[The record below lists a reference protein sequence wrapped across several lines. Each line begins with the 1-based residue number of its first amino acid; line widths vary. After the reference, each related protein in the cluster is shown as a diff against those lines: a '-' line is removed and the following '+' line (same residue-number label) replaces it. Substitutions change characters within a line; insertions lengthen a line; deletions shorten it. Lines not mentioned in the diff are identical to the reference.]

1 MKSSLFTAKT
11 LEEALDQAKTSLN
24 LKDEDFVYS
33 YEEIKGKLFK
43 SGSYNLSVYTLT
55 DICDF
60 LKDYLKKLTK
70 DMGIEVNFE
79 SRIREKTIEITMISD
94 NNPILIGRN
103 GQTLKALECI
113 LMQVVNKE
121 TSKHLRVVLDVE
133 GYKEKQIK
141 RLERLAINLA
151 KECVR
156 TKTDVHMDSMNAY
169 ERRIVHNKLTDFKGV
184 KTESIGEEPNRHLV
198 IKYNK

>member
-79 SRIREKTIEITMISD
+79 SKIREKTIEITMISD

-113 LMQVVNKE
+113 LMQVVNKK

-198 IKYNK
+198 IKYDK

>member
-1 MKSSLFTAKT
+1 MKSSSFTEKNLEDALNAAK
-11 LEEALDQAKTSLN
+11 ESLN
-24 LKDEDFVYS
+24 LNDEDFVYN
-33 YEEIKGKLFK
+33 YEETKGKLFK
-43 SGSYNLSVYTLT
+43 SGSFTVNIYLLK
-55 DICDF
+55 DICDY
-60 LKDYLKKLTK
+60 LKDFLKKLTS

-79 SRIREKTIEITMISD
+79 SKIREKSIEIKMISD
-94 NNPILIGRN
+94 NNPVLIGRN

-121 TSKHLRVVLDVE
+121 TSKHVRVMLDVE
-133 GYKEKQIK
+133 GYKEKQVK

-151 KECVR
+151 KDCVR
-156 TKTDVHMDSMNAY
+156 TKTDIHMDAMNAY

-198 IKYNK
+198 IKYVK

>member
-11 LEEALDQAKTSLN
+11 LEEALEEAKNSLN
-24 LKDEDFVYS
+24 LTEEDFIYS
-33 YEEIKGKLFK
+33 YEETKGKLFK
-43 SGSYNLSVYTLT
+43 SGSFNVTIYTLT
-55 DICDF
+55 DICAY
-60 LKDYLKKLTK
+60 LKDYLKKLTS
-70 DMGIEVNFE
+70 DMGIDVNFE
-79 SRIREKTIEITMISD
+79 SKIREKTIEIKMISD

-121 TSKHLRVVLDVE
+121 TSKHVRVSLDVE

-151 KECVR
+151 KDCVR
-156 TKTDVHMDSMNAY
+156 TKSDIHMDSMNAY

-198 IKYNK
+198 IKYVK

>member
-1 MKSSLFTAKT
+1 MKYELFTAKT
-11 LEEALDQAKTSLN
+11 LEEALESAKSN
-24 LKDEDFVYS
+24 LDIKEEDFIYN
-33 YEEIKGKLFK
+33 YEETKGKLFK
-43 SGSYNLSVYTLT
+43 SGSFNVKIYLLT
-55 DICDF
+55 DVCNF
-60 LKDYLKKLTK
+60 LKDYLKKLTS

-79 SRIREKTIEITMISD
+79 SKIREKNIEIKMISD

-121 TSKHLRVVLDVE
+121 TSKHMRVTLDVE

-151 KECVR
+151 KDCVR
-156 TKTDVHMDSMNAY
+156 TKTDIHMDSMNAY

-198 IKYNK
+198 IKYDK

>member
-1 MKSSLFTAKT
+1 MKSNLFTAKT
-11 LEEALDQAKTSLN
+11 LEEALEEAKSSLN
-24 LKDEDFVYS
+24 ITDEDFIYN
-33 YEEIKGKLFK
+33 YEEVKGKLFK
-43 SGSYNLSVYTLT
+43 SGSVNVNVYLIS
-55 DICDF
+55 DICSY
-60 LKDYLKKLTK
+60 LKDYLKKLTS
-70 DMGIEVNFE
+70 DMGIDVNFE
-79 SRIREKTIEITMISD
+79 SKIREKNIEITMISD

-121 TSKHLRVVLDVE
+121 TSKHIRVMLDVQ

-151 KECVR
+151 KDCVR
-156 TKTDVHMDSMNAY
+156 TKTDVHMDSMNSY
-169 ERRIVHNKLTDFKGV
+169 ERRIVHNKLTGFKGV

-198 IKYNK
+198 IKYDK

>member
-60 LKDYLKKLTK
+60 LKNYLKKLTK

-79 SRIREKTIEITMISD
+79 SKIREKTIEITMISD

>member
-1 MKSSLFTAKT
+1 MKCSSFTAKT
-11 LEEALDQAKTSLN
+11 LEEALEEAKTSLN
-24 LKDEDFVYS
+24 LTDEDFVYS
-33 YEEIKGKLFK
+33 YEETKGKLFK
-43 SGSYNLSVYTLT
+43 AGSFNVSVYTLT
-55 DICDF
+55 DICSY
-60 LKDYLKKLTK
+60 LKDYLKKLTS

-79 SRIREKTIEITMISD
+79 SKIREKTIEIKMISD

-113 LMQVVNKE
+113 LMQVVSKE
-121 TSKHLRVVLDVE
+121 TSKHVRVALDVE

-151 KECVR
+151 KDCVR
-156 TKTDVHMDSMNAY
+156 TKTDVHMEAMNAY

-198 IKYNK
+198 IKYVK

>member
-1 MKSSLFTAKT
+1 MKFETFTAKT
-11 LEEALDQAKTSLN
+11 LEDALEEAKQKLN
-24 LKDEDFVYS
+24 VTEDDFIYN
-33 YEEIKGKLFK
+33 YEEVKGKLFK
-43 SGSYNLSVYTLT
+43 SGSVNVNVYLLS
-55 DICDF
+55 DICQY
-60 LKDYLKKLTK
+60 LKDYLKKLTS
-70 DMGIEVNFE
+70 DMGIDVNFE
-79 SRIREKTIEITMISD
+79 SKIREKNIEIKMISD

-113 LMQVVNKE
+113 LMQVVSNN
-121 TSKHLRVVLDVE
+121 TSKHLRIMLDVE

-151 KECVR
+151 KDCVR
-156 TKTDVHMDSMNAY
+156 TKTDIHMDSMNAY

-198 IKYNK
+198 IKYDK

>member
-1 MKSSLFTAKT
+1 M
-11 LEEALDQAKTSLN
+11 
-24 LKDEDFVYS
+24 KDEDFVYS

-79 SRIREKTIEITMISD
+79 SKIREKTIEITMISD

>member
-43 SGSYNLSVYTLT
+43 SGSYNLSIYTLT

-79 SRIREKTIEITMISD
+79 SKIREKTIEITMISD

-169 ERRIVHNKLTDFKGV
+169 ERRIVHNKLTGFKGV

>member
-1 MKSSLFTAKT
+1 MNYEVFTAKT
-11 LEEALDQAKTSLN
+11 LEEALADAKEKLN
-24 LKDEDFVYS
+24 LNEDNYIYS
-33 YEEIKGKLFK
+33 YEETKGKLFK
-43 SGSYNLSVYTLT
+43 SGSFSVKIYLIE
-55 DICDF
+55 DVCNF
-60 LKDYLKKLTK
+60 LKDYLKKLTS
-70 DMGIEVNFE
+70 DMGIDVNFE
-79 SRIREKTIEITMISD
+79 SKIREKNIEITMISD

-121 TSKHLRVVLDVE
+121 TGKHIRVTLDVE
-133 GYKEKQIK
+133 GYKEKQVK

-151 KECVR
+151 KDCVR
-156 TKTDVHMDSMNAY
+156 TKTDIHMDSMNAY

-198 IKYNK
+198 IKYDK

>member
-1 MKSSLFTAKT
+1 MKYELFTAKT
-11 LEEALDQAKTSLN
+11 LEEALNDAKEKLN
-24 LKDEDFVYS
+24 LKDENFVYK
-33 YEEIKGKLFK
+33 YDETKGKLFK
-43 SGSYNLSVYTLT
+43 AGSFNLYVYTLS
-55 DICDF
+55 DICSY
-60 LKDYLKKLTK
+60 LKDYLKKLTS

-79 SRIREKTIEITMISD
+79 SKVREKNIEIKMISD

-121 TSKHLRVVLDVE
+121 TSKHIRVMLDVE
-133 GYKEKQIK
+133 GYKEKQVK

-151 KECVR
+151 KDCVR

-169 ERRIVHNKLTDFKGV
+169 ERRIVHNKLSDFRGV

-198 IKYNK
+198 IKYVK

>member
-1 MKSSLFTAKT
+1 MKYEVFNAKT
-11 LEEALDQAKTSLN
+11 LDEALEEAKSKLDLN
-24 LKDEDFVYS
+24 EENYIYN
-33 YEEIKGKLFK
+33 YEETKGKLFK
-43 SGSYNLSVYTLT
+43 AGSFSVKVFLLDDVCQY
-55 DICDF
+55 
-60 LKDYLKKLTK
+60 LKDYLKKLTS
-70 DMGIEVNFE
+70 DMGIDVNFE
-79 SRIREKTIEITMISD
+79 SKIREKNIEITMISD

-121 TSKHLRVVLDVE
+121 TNKHIRVMLDVE

-151 KECVR
+151 KDCVR
-156 TKTDVHMDSMNAY
+156 TKSDIHIDSMNAY

-198 IKYNK
+198 IKYDK

>member
-1 MKSSLFTAKT
+1 MKSNSFTAKT
-11 LEEALDQAKTSLN
+11 LEEALEEAKQSLSLN
-24 LKDEDFVYS
+24 DDDFLYN
-33 YEEIKGKLFK
+33 YEETKGKLFK
-43 SGSYNLSVYTLT
+43 SGSVKVNIFLIS

-60 LKDYLKKLTK
+60 LKDYLKKLTEN
-70 DMGIEVNFE
+70 MGIEVNFE
-79 SRIREKTIEITMISD
+79 TKIREKCIEIKMISD
-94 NNPILIGRN
+94 NNPILIGKN

-121 TSKHLRVVLDVE
+121 TSKHIRVMLDVQD
-133 GYKEKQIK
+133 YKEKQVK

-151 KECVR
+151 KECIK
-156 TKTDVHMDSMNAY
+156 TKTDVHMDSMNSY

-198 IKYNK
+198 IKYDK

>member
-11 LEEALDQAKTSLN
+11 LEEALNQAKTSLN

-79 SRIREKTIEITMISD
+79 SKIREKTIEITMISD

>member
-1 MKSSLFTAKT
+1 MKYELFTAKT
-11 LEEALDQAKTSLN
+11 LEEALENAKSELN
-24 LKDEDFVYS
+24 ITDEDFVYS
-33 YEEIKGKLFK
+33 YTENKGKLFK
-43 SGSYNLSVYTLT
+43 AGSFDVKIFKIE
-55 DICDF
+55 DISSFLKDF
-60 LKDYLKKLTK
+60 LKNLISN
-70 DMGIEVNFE
+70 MGIEVNFE
-79 SRIREKTIEITMISD
+79 SKIRDKNIEITMISD

-121 TSKHLRVVLDVE
+121 TGKHLRVMLDVE

-151 KECVR
+151 KECVK

-198 IKYNK
+198 IKYDK

>member
-1 MKSSLFTAKT
+1 MKYELFTAKT
-11 LEEALDQAKTSLN
+11 LEEALEEAKSKLSLE
-24 LKDEDFVYS
+24 EDNYVYN
-33 YEEIKGKLFK
+33 YEETKGKLFK
-43 SGSYNLSVYTLT
+43 AGSFNVKVYLLN
-55 DICDF
+55 DICEY
-60 LKDYLKKLTK
+60 LKDYLKKLIS
-70 DMGIEVNFE
+70 DMGIDVNFE
-79 SRIREKTIEITMISD
+79 TKIREKTIEIKMISD

-121 TSKHLRVVLDVE
+121 TSKHVRIMLDVE
-133 GYKEKQIK
+133 GYKEKQVR

-151 KECVR
+151 KDCVR

-169 ERRIVHNKLTDFKGV
+169 ERRIVHNKLTNFKGV

-198 IKYNK
+198 IKYDK

>member
-1 MKSSLFTAKT
+1 MEFEVFTAKT
-11 LEEALDQAKTSLN
+11 LEDALAEAKSKLD
-24 LKDEDFVYS
+24 LKEDSYIYS
-33 YEEIKGKLFK
+33 YEEVKGKLFK
-43 SGSYNLSVYTLT
+43 SGSFSVKIYLL
-55 DICDF
+55 DNICKY
-60 LKDYLKKLTK
+60 LKEYLKKLTS

-79 SRIREKTIEITMISD
+79 SRIREKNIEITMISD

-121 TSKHLRVVLDVE
+121 TGKHVRVMLDVE

-151 KECVR
+151 KDCVR
-156 TKTDVHMDSMNAY
+156 TKTDIHMDSMNAY

-198 IKYNK
+198 IKYTK

>member
-11 LEEALDQAKTSLN
+11 LEEALDEAKTKLN
-24 LKDEDFVYS
+24 INEEDFIYN
-33 YEEIKGKLFK
+33 YEEQKGKLFK
-43 SGSYNLSVYTLT
+43 SGSFNVNVYLLT
-55 DICDF
+55 DICSY
-60 LKDYLKKLTK
+60 LKDYLKKLTS
-70 DMGIEVNFE
+70 DMGIDVNFE
-79 SRIREKTIEITMISD
+79 SKIRDKNIEITMISD

-121 TSKHLRVVLDVE
+121 TSKHVRVSLDVE

-151 KECVR
+151 KECVK

-198 IKYNK
+198 IKYDK

>member
-1 MKSSLFTAKT
+1 MKYELFTAKT
-11 LEEALDQAKTSLN
+11 LEEALEEAKNKLSLE
-24 LKDEDFVYS
+24 EDNYVYN
-33 YEEIKGKLFK
+33 YEETKGKLFK
-43 SGSYNLSVYTLT
+43 AGSFNVKVYLLN
-55 DICDF
+55 DICEY
-60 LKDYLKKLTK
+60 LKDYLKKLIS
-70 DMGIEVNFE
+70 DMGIDVNFE
-79 SRIREKTIEITMISD
+79 TKIREKTIEIKMISD

-121 TSKHLRVVLDVE
+121 TSKHVRIMLDVE
-133 GYKEKQIK
+133 GYKEKQVR

-151 KECVR
+151 KDCVR

-169 ERRIVHNKLTDFKGV
+169 ERRIVHNKLTNFKGV

-198 IKYNK
+198 IKYDK

>member
-11 LEEALDQAKTSLN
+11 LEDALSEAKSSLN
-24 LKDEDFVYS
+24 LTDEDFVYS
-33 YEEIKGKLFK
+33 YEETKGKLFK
-43 SGSYNLSVYTLT
+43 SGSFNVTVYTIT
-55 DICDF
+55 DICSY
-60 LKDYLKKLTK
+60 LKDYLKKLTS
-70 DMGIEVNFE
+70 DMGIDVNFE
-79 SRIREKTIEITMISD
+79 SKIREKTIEIKMISD

-113 LMQVVNKE
+113 LMQVVNKK
-121 TSKHLRVVLDVE
+121 TSKHVRVALDVE

-151 KECVR
+151 KDCVR
-156 TKTDVHMDSMNAY
+156 TKTDIHMDAMNAY

-198 IKYNK
+198 IKYVK

>member
-11 LEEALDQAKTSLN
+11 LEEALEEAKNTLN
-24 LKDEDFVYS
+24 ITDNDFIYN
-33 YEEIKGKLFK
+33 YEETKGKLFK
-43 SGSYNLSVYTLT
+43 AGSFNVNVYLIS
-55 DICDF
+55 DICSY
-60 LKDYLKKLTK
+60 LKDYLKRLTS

-79 SRIREKTIEITMISD
+79 SKIRDKSIEITMISD

-121 TSKHLRVVLDVE
+121 TSKHIRVMLDVQ

-151 KECVR
+151 KDCVR
-156 TKTDVHMDSMNAY
+156 TKTDVHMDSMNSY
-169 ERRIVHNKLTDFKGV
+169 ERRIVHNKLTGFKGV

-198 IKYNK
+198 IKYDK

>member
-11 LEEALDQAKTSLN
+11 LEEALEEAKTNLN
-24 LKDEDFVYS
+24 ITDDDFVYS
-33 YEEIKGKLFK
+33 FEETKGKLFK
-43 SGSYNLSVYTLT
+43 SGSFSVNVYTLT
-55 DICDF
+55 DICSF
-60 LKDYLKKLTK
+60 LKDYLKKLIS

-79 SRIREKTIEITMISD
+79 SKIREKTIEIKMISD

-121 TSKHLRVVLDVE
+121 TSKHVRIMLDVE
-133 GYKEKQIK
+133 GYKEKQVK

-151 KECVR
+151 KDCVR
-156 TKTDVHMDSMNAY
+156 TKTDIHMDTMNAY

-198 IKYNK
+198 IKYVK

>member
-11 LEEALDQAKTSLN
+11 LEEALEEAKNSLN
-24 LKDEDFVYS
+24 ITEEDFIYN
-33 YEEIKGKLFK
+33 YEETKGKLFK
-43 SGSYNLSVYTLT
+43 SGSFNVNVYLLS

-60 LKDYLKKLTK
+60 LKDYLKKLTS

-79 SRIREKTIEITMISD
+79 SKIREKSIEIKMISD

-103 GQTLKALECI
+103 GQRLKALECI

-121 TSKHLRVVLDVE
+121 TSKHVRVMLDVE

-151 KECVR
+151 KDCVR
-156 TKTDVHMDSMNAY
+156 TKTDVHMEAMNAY

-198 IKYNK
+198 IKYVK

>member
-1 MKSSLFTAKT
+1 MKYELFTAKT
-11 LEEALDQAKTSLN
+11 LEEALEEAKSKLSLE
-24 LKDEDFVYS
+24 EDNYVYN
-33 YEEIKGKLFK
+33 YEETKGKLFK
-43 SGSYNLSVYTLT
+43 AGSFNVKVYLLN
-55 DICDF
+55 DICEY
-60 LKDYLKKLTK
+60 LKDYLKKLVS
-70 DMGIEVNFE
+70 DMGIDVNFE
-79 SRIREKTIEITMISD
+79 TKIREKTIEIKMISD

-121 TSKHLRVVLDVE
+121 TSKHVRIMLDVE
-133 GYKEKQIK
+133 GYKEKQVR

-151 KECVR
+151 KDCVR

-169 ERRIVHNKLTDFKGV
+169 ERRIVHNKLTNFKGV

-198 IKYNK
+198 IKYDK

>member
-11 LEEALDQAKTSLN
+11 LEEALEEAKANLN
-24 LKDEDFVYS
+24 ITDDDFVYS
-33 YEEIKGKLFK
+33 FEETKGKLFK
-43 SGSYNLSVYTLT
+43 SGSFSVNVYMLT
-55 DICDF
+55 DICSF
-60 LKDYLKKLTK
+60 LKDYLKKLIS

-79 SRIREKTIEITMISD
+79 SKIREKTIEIKMISD

-121 TSKHLRVVLDVE
+121 TSKHVRIMLDVE
-133 GYKEKQIK
+133 GYKEKQVK

-151 KECVR
+151 KDCVR
-156 TKTDVHMDSMNAY
+156 TKTDIHMDTMNAY

-198 IKYNK
+198 IKYVK

>member
-79 SRIREKTIEITMISD
+79 SKIREKTIEIKMISD

>member
-1 MKSSLFTAKT
+1 MKYELFTAKT
-11 LEEALDQAKTSLN
+11 LEEALEEAKEKLSL
-24 LKDEDFVYS
+24 KEDDYVYS
-33 YEEIKGKLFK
+33 YEETKGKLFK
-43 SGSYNLSVYTLT
+43 AGSFSVKIYKIE
-55 DICDF
+55 DISAY
-60 LKDYLKKLTK
+60 LKDYLKELTS
-70 DMGIEVNFE
+70 DMGIDVNFE
-79 SRIREKTIEITMISD
+79 SKIREKTIEIKMLSD

-113 LMQVVNKE
+113 LMQVVNVQ
-121 TSKHLRVVLDVE
+121 TNKHVRIILDVE

-198 IKYNK
+198 IKYDK

>member
-1 MKSSLFTAKT
+1 MKYELFTAKT
-11 LEEALDQAKTSLN
+11 LEEALEEAKEKLSL
-24 LKDEDFVYS
+24 KEDDYVYS
-33 YEEIKGKLFK
+33 YEETKGKLFK
-43 SGSYNLSVYTLT
+43 AGSFSVKIYKIE
-55 DICDF
+55 DISAY
-60 LKDYLKKLTK
+60 LKDYLKKLTS
-70 DMGIEVNFE
+70 DMGIDVNFE
-79 SRIREKTIEITMISD
+79 SKIREKTIEIKMLSD

-113 LMQVVNKE
+113 LMQVVNVQ
-121 TSKHLRVVLDVE
+121 TNKHVRIILDVE

-198 IKYNK
+198 IKYDK

>member
-1 MKSSLFTAKT
+1 MKYELFTAKT
-11 LEEALDQAKTSLN
+11 LEEALEEAKNKLN
-24 LKDEDFVYS
+24 LEEDSYVYN
-33 YEEIKGKLFK
+33 YEETKGKLFK
-43 SGSYNLSVYTLT
+43 AGSFNVKVYLLT

-60 LKDYLKKLTK
+60 LKDYLKKLIS
-70 DMGIEVNFE
+70 DMGIDVNFE
-79 SRIREKTIEITMISD
+79 TKIREKTIEIKMISD

-121 TSKHLRVVLDVE
+121 TSKHVRVMLDVE

-151 KECVR
+151 KDCVR
-156 TKTDVHMDSMNAY
+156 TKTDIHMDSMNAY
-169 ERRIVHNKLTDFKGV
+169 ERRIVHNKLSDFKGV

-198 IKYNK
+198 IKYDK

>member
-1 MKSSLFTAKT
+1 MKSSLFTAKS
-11 LEEALDQAKTSLN
+11 LEEALNEAKSSLN
-24 LKDEDFVYS
+24 LTDEDFVYS
-33 YEEIKGKLFK
+33 YEETKGKLFK
-43 SGSYNLSVYTLT
+43 AGSFNVTIYTLT
-55 DICDF
+55 DICAY
-60 LKDYLKKLTK
+60 LKDYLSKLIS

-79 SRIREKTIEITMISD
+79 SKIREKTIEIKMISN

-121 TSKHLRVVLDVE
+121 TSKHIRVMLDVE
-133 GYKEKQIK
+133 GYKEKQVK

-151 KECVR
+151 KDCVR
-156 TKTDVHMDSMNAY
+156 TKTDIHMDSMNAY

-198 IKYNK
+198 IKYDK

>member
-1 MKSSLFTAKT
+1 MKYNSFTEKT
-11 LEEALDQAKTSLN
+11 LEEALNKAKESLN
-24 LKDEDFVYS
+24 ISEEDFIYN
-33 YEEIKGKLFK
+33 YEETKGKLFK
-43 SGSYNLSVYTLT
+43 SGSFTVNIFLLS

-60 LKDYLKKLTK
+60 LKDYLKKLTS

-79 SRIREKTIEITMISD
+79 SKIREKNIEIKMISD

-113 LMQVVNKE
+113 LMQVVSKE
-121 TSKHLRVVLDVE
+121 TGKHIRVMLDVE

-151 KECVR
+151 KDCVR
-156 TKTDVHMDSMNAY
+156 TKTDVHMDAMNAY

-198 IKYNK
+198 IKYDK